1 MPGWVVAALFLAV
14 WLAAWAAGEVT
25 VAKEVLDALAD
36 GGCVSSFG
44 GAIERASLTSLE
56 GKGHLARLTPS
67 LSLSLSLRI

>member
-44 GAIERASLTSLE
+44 GGNRKGVTHFLRGE
-56 GKGHLARLTPS
+56 GAPR
-67 LSLSLSLRI
+67 